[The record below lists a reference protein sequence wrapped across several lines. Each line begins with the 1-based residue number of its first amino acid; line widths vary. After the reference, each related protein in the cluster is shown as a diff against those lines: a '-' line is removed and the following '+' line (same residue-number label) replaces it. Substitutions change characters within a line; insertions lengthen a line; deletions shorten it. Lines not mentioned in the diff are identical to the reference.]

1 MSLATKSVNK
11 IEVYYKVNGPLTEI
25 RQISI
30 TLSDNSVVIQGNGG
44 SNIAGATYASLTL
57 TGALVGFMVD
67 SNTNLFYVK

>member
-1 MSLATKSVNK
+1 MSLATKSVKK

-25 RQISI
+25 RRILI
-30 TLSDNSVVIQGNGG
+30 TFSDNSVGAQGD